1 MDKTDKKIALSYTKK
16 SVDPSEDSAAFY
28 DACCKYQR
36 SSLSKGQDDKHNQN
50 NLSKNDLINLCLCK
64 TLKSAYK

>member
-1 MDKTDKKIALSYTKK
+1 MIRLIDKTDKKIALSYTKK

-36 SSLSKGQDDKHNQN
+36 SSLYKGHDDKQNQN
-50 NLSKNDLINLCLCK
+50 NLFNRFLIN
-64 TLKSAYK
+64 SSF